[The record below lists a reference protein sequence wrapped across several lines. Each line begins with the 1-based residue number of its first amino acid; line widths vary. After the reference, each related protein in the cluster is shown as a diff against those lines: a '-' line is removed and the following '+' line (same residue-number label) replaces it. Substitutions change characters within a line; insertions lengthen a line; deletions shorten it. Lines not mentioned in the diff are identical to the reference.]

1 MQVTQVEA
9 QLPVLDLSPNP
20 VTDGQVTVLGK
31 NFCGEA
37 GCSNVTIVV
46 EERVAA
52 SDVAVIAVGTFEIT
66 FAVTERAGMYL
77 VTATQTLAD
86 GRILRAEASMAVP
99 TRDHEVIPIPSP
111 IPSPTSPPAPT
122 SGASPTSTRPP
133 SEASPTPPGPAT
145 ASSPTPTGGA
155 NGRAGAGNGG
165 DGWVLPLILALVLLA
180 ILAGVVGL
188 WLRRSRES
196 KTS

>member
-20 VTDGQVTVLGK
+20 VTEGQVTALGK

-37 GCSNVTIVV
+37 GCSSVTIAV

-52 SDVAVIAVGTFEIT
+52 SDVPVTAAGTFEVT

-77 VTATQTLAD
+77 VTARQTLAD

-99 TRDHEVIPIPSP
+99 TRDHEVSPPIDSP
-111 IPSPTSPPAPT
+111 TLSPTSPPAPT
-122 SGASPTSTRPP
+122 SGASPTSTPSP
-133 SEASPTPPGPAT
+133 SEGSPTPSGPAT
-145 ASSPTPTGGA
+145 ASSTPTSGA
-155 NGRAGAGNGG
+155 DAGNGG

-180 ILAGVVGL
+180 ILAAVVGL